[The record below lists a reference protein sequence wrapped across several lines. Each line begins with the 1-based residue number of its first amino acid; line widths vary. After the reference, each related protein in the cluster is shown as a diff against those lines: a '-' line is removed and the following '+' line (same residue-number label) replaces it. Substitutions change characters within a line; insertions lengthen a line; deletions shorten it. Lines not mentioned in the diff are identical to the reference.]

1 MLNTQ
6 KTILFDIDKIL
17 AKLNISETQKVA
29 DLGCGNFGFFVFP
42 LAKLVGKNGRVYAID
57 ILKDVLKEIKSQAD
71 AYNLSQI
78 ETIWSDLEVF
88 KATKIETDSLDA
100 ITIINVLSQ
109 INKKNN
115 ALKEAARMVKTGGKI
130 LIIDW
135 KKSDIPF
142 GPEAEKRIS
151 IEEIKDL
158 CARLGL
164 KINEEFAAGPYNYG
178 LILTKF

>member
-1 MLNTQ
+1 MLSTK

-17 AKLNISETQKVA
+17 AKLNISEMQKVA

-88 KATKIETDSLDA
+88 KATKIETNSLDA

-109 INKKNN
+109 INKRGN
-115 ALKEAARMVKTGGKI
+115 ALKEAARMVKNGGKI

-142 GPEAEKRIS
+142 GPEVGKRIS
-151 IEEIKDL
+151 IEEAKDISS
-158 CARLGL
+158 RLGL
-164 KINEEFAAGPYNYG
+164 KINEEFSAGLYNYG